1 MCVSYRIMVSCA
13 KLRKENCSSHPLFCQ
28 WEHGKGCKSLG
39 TQRRSKKTKT
49 DSYSIDK
56 NIKKYNLIDSGTY
69 GCVINPPV
77 YDNKNVSQ
85 VIVPYNNPKQSD
97 IGKLYKHGL
106 EEFQSELHLLK
117 KVQQIDPDNEF
128 TTELKGAMTVN
139 KENIRDPDL
148 VNCLSKRN
156 KKTKVYHQIILE
168 NGGTRIDKEYSLSYS
183 NFISKFEVFLK
194 GMVKLQSR
202 NFVHLDIK
210 PANVLI
216 SKDKISLIDFGL
228 MTKANELFKS
238 DNKHILGYLEYPF
251 YPPEFYIS
259 YTMIK
264 YGEIYDEKLENIFN
278 QSFVSN
284 NDSLFRKYKSGIE
297 EFLNTIK
304 KTKRQEIVTKVFNQE
319 LALKAD
325 VFSIAYILVAFNKKI
340 TYSSQSEKDF
350 VDMLYKKCIEVNP
363 YTRISMKELYDIVR
377 KESGKYSS
385 ISPEQ
390 FVTAKSKSGSSSI
403 ISISSPSSQS
413 NGGGKI
419 RRTDCDKVPV
429 KLLRYKRKNMSKFE
443 L

>member
-1 MCVSYRIMVSCA
+1 MYVSYRIMVSCA
-13 KLRKENCSSHPLFCQ
+13 KLKKENCSTYPLFCQ
-28 WEHGKGCKSLG
+28 WEHAKGCKSLG

-49 DSYSIDK
+49 DNSSIVK

-77 YDNKNVSQ
+77 FGDKNISQ

-106 EEFQSELHLLK
+106 EQFQIELDLLK

-128 TTELKGAMTVN
+128 TTEFKGAMIVN
-139 KENIRDPDL
+139 KENIRDHDL
-148 VNCLSKRN
+148 VDCLTKKN
-156 KKTKVYHQIILE
+156 KKTKFYHQIILE
-168 NGGTRIDKEYSLSYS
+168 NGGTRVDKEYSLLYS
-183 NFISKFEVFLK
+183 DFLSKFEVFLK
-194 GMVKLQSR
+194 GMVKLQSQ

-228 MTKANELFKS
+228 MTKANELFTS
-238 DNKHILGYLEYPF
+238 DNKHILRYLEYPF

-259 YTMIK
+259 YTMMK
-264 YGEIYDEKLENIFN
+264 YGKIDDDGLEKIFN

-284 NDSLFRKYKSGIE
+284 NDSLFRKYKTGID
-297 EFLNTIK
+297 EFLLTFKKIK
-304 KTKRQEIVTKVFNQE
+304 KQELFKKVFNQD

-340 TYSSQSEKDF
+340 IYTHQSEKEF
-350 VDMLYKKCIEVNP
+350 VDTLYQKCIETNP

-377 KESGKYSS
+377 KENVKNSS
-385 ISPEQ
+385 VEK
-390 FVTAKSKSGSSSI
+390 FDTAKSRSTSSSVV
-403 ISISSPSSQS
+403 SVSSLSSQS
-413 NGGGKI
+413 NGGGKL

-429 KLLRYKRKNMSKFE
+429 KLLRYKRKNNIKF
-443 L
+443 